1 VPSDES
7 DTLHVRCPKPDPVG
21 PSRALGVEADD
32 GSRCRVH
39 QTLMGS
45 ALPFEAFAKPRNRY
59 LVHGTRFVV

>member
-1 VPSDES
+1 LLSVVVGEFE
-7 DTLHVRCPKPDPVG
+7 KPDPVG